1 MGIYWDFSGIC
12 MACAWWDLTNINQS
26 YPISQFWVCL
36 KTVFFRESEVFIDH
50 PALTRNWGYA
60 EFLNPLACAEKTS
73 IKHGNEMWNVP
84 PLVSI
89 VVPFSSTMPI
99 DFRCHVWVGSA
110 LWQFDAGKFHVF
122 RVNIR
127 DCPFPCWIKPE
138 TLVMMDPEKLAELV
152 QLWTPTKWPWF

>member
-1 MGIYWDFSGIC
+1 VHDEIWPI
-12 MACAWWDLTNINQS
+12 LTNHI
-26 YPISQFWVCL
+26 QFRNSGCVW
-36 KTVFFRESEVFIDH
+36 KPFFFRESEVFIDH